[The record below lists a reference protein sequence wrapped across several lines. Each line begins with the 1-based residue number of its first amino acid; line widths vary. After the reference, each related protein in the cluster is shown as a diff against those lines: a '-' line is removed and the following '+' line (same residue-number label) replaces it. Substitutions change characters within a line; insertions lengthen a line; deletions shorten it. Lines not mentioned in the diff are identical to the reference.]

1 MKIDLDLD
9 LRTINKAMEKRT
21 DEAER
26 AIKRRVANA
35 ANLVRNT
42 AVTSILR
49 DPKTGS
55 IRADGHVHSAAGE
68 PPASDTG
75 FLANSITTDLKHS
88 KGM

>member
-9 LRTINKAMEKRT
+9 LATINKAMEKRA

-49 DPKTGS
+49 DPKTGTV
-55 IRADGHVHSAAGE
+55 RADGHVHSAAE
-68 PPASDTG
+68 NRPLLIQVFWPIV
-75 FLANSITTDLKHS
+75 LQLN
-88 KGM
+88 